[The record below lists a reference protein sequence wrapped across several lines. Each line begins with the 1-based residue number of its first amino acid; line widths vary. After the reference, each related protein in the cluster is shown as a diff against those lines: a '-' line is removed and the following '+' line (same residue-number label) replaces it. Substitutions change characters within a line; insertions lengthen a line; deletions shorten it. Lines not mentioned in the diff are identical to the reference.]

1 MSTEYV
7 QWSVP
12 RDRPTALALAPVAA
26 KEFKRHLVPLVSI
39 FAIIAFAVLAFG
51 MLLPEKYESSATVL
65 VEESNII
72 TPLMQGRVVPTDDV
86 NRAGISREVAFSR
99 RIMDDI
105 VRTGGWSASS
115 PLEQEKLIKRIGS
128 RTKIE
133 VVDRTNAANDSPRLN
148 LIKITYSDSD
158 PKRAQLI
165 TKRYSE
171 LLIQESISAKVRDS
185 RSAYQFIDSEV
196 KKYDRTLADA
206 EGKLQGYRSA
216 NPDARVGMDEDVT
229 ARIGELRR
237 EIDNARLSLIDLRSQ
252 ERQLQGQLS
261 SESEVS
267 TVSRS
272 TQFRARL
279 GELQAE
285 RARLALNYTDRHPD
299 VARLTNQIR
308 EVEREM
314 RQGSGNRQAWLSGS
328 TGSLGGGAA
337 LNPLYGE
344 LRSRLTAVRQQAA
357 AAAARVATGEALLA
371 QTLAR
376 SRNMVMSEGKLAA
389 LTRDQ
394 AVNNELYQDLLRRRE
409 NARVSMNLSAAG
421 SSLNFHIQ
429 EPASLPV
436 QPSGMRLLHF
446 AAAGLVLA
454 VLTPLLLLAMIVRHD
469 PRVRSPLQI
478 EQDAGLPVLGVIP
491 LHITREK
498 EALKHRRTRL
508 AAAVF
513 LSVPIVFGLIFILKL
528 VSAQ

>member
-1 MSTEYV
+1 V

-12 RDRPTALALAPVAA
+12 KERPTALALAPVAA
-26 KEFKRHLVPLVSI
+26 KEFKRHLFPLVTI
-39 FAIIAFAVLAFG
+39 FAVIAFAALAIG
-51 MLLPEKYESSATVL
+51 MLRQEKYESSATVL

-72 TPLMQGRVVPTDDV
+72 APLMQGRVVPGDDV
-86 NRAGISREVAFSR
+86 SRAGISREVAFGR

-105 VRTGGWSASS
+105 VRTGGWSAET
-115 PLEQEKLIKRIGS
+115 PLAQDKLIKRISS

-133 VVDRTNAANDSPRLN
+133 VVDRSNPGSDSPKLN

-165 TKRYSE
+165 TKRYAE
-171 LLIQESISAKVRDS
+171 LLIQESLAAKVRDS

-196 KKYDRTLADA
+196 KKYERTLSDA

-216 NPDARVGMDEDVT
+216 NPDARVGMDVDVT

-237 EIDNARLSLIDLRSQ
+237 EIDNARLSLIDFRSQ
-252 ERQLQGQLS
+252 ERQLQGQLA

-272 TQFRARL
+272 TQFRTRL

-285 RARLALNYTDRHPD
+285 RARLTLNYTDKHPD

-314 RQGSGNRQAWLSGS
+314 RQGGGSRQAWLVGSSGA
-328 TGSLGGGAA
+328 GGGAA

-357 AAAARVATGEALLA
+357 AAAARVSTAEALLG

-376 SRNMVMSEGKLAA
+376 SRNMVMSEGTLAA
-389 LTRDQ
+389 LTRDH

-421 SSLNFHIQ
+421 SSQNFHIQ

-454 VLTPLLLLAMIVRHD
+454 VVTPLLLLALIVRHD

-491 LHITREK
+491 VHISREK
-498 EALKHRRTRL
+498 QALKQRRTRMATAL
-508 AAAVF
+508 F
-513 LSVPIVFGLIFILKL
+513 LSVPIVFGLLFILRMVL
-528 VSAQ
+528 AQ